1 MPELNTLRL
10 TTLADDDDGP
20 ALVRSD
26 CLFLV
31 EGHGLQYA
39 AALSYA
45 YAQQSCTQCRSNLV
59 SGFGLP
65 KTGIFQISARDYR
78 LFRSGTDQIR
88 SLETNRQFTKARH
101 WRAFLALPRVKSL
114 GAGLVGWGGRIRT
127 SAWWNQNPLPY
138 HLATPH
144 QAVWKAAGL
153 AFRGFPPATPV
164 YRG

>member
-101 WRAFLALPRVKSL
+101 WRAFLALARVKSPVVGL
-114 GAGLVGWGGRIRT
+114 PGRRRGADRMVGRGGNTTKGGLAGT
-127 SAWWNQNPLPY
+127 SPFPLPP
-138 HLATPH
+138 AC
-144 QAVWKAAGL
+144 
-153 AFRGFPPATPV
+153 GF
-164 YRG
+164 